1 MTSSLI
7 KNTEIFQEQ
16 NGKLYDEA
24 TRPNYIYNN
33 LKNNIMGT
41 ALKCK
46 MIVLVMTTLFLCSC
60 GGHRMKGSASDRTG
74 TNGATNG
81 TGKIPR

>member
-1 MTSSLI
+1 
-7 KNTEIFQEQ
+7 
-16 NGKLYDEA
+16 
-24 TRPNYIYNN
+24 
-33 LKNNIMGT
+33 MGT

-81 TGKIPR
+81 TGKIPRQYIV

>member
-1 MTSSLI
+1 LKFY
-7 KNTEIFQEQ
+7 KNKTESYTTQRLGQ
-16 NGKLYDEA
+16 H
-24 TRPNYIYNN
+24 YIYNN

>member
-33 LKNNIMGT
+33 LKN
-41 ALKCK
+41 K
-46 MIVLVMTTLFLCSC
+46 MILSVMTALFLCSC
-60 GGHRMKGSASDRTG
+60 GGHRMKR
-74 TNGATNG
+74 
-81 TGKIPR
+81 KCLR